1 MKAQGGAEIANE
13 LGLHLRAAGDLVRAA
28 EKFKSRVLVRASG
41 LEANAKSV
49 LSVMSLAAGKGTFLE
64 FAAEG
69 PDAEAAVKA
78 LAALVAQ
85 KFGEAK

>member
-1 MKAQGGAEIANE
+1 MKAQGQAEVVNE
-13 LGLHLRAAGDLVRAA
+13 LGLHLRAAGVFVREA
-28 EKFKSRVLVRASG
+28 EKYKSRIQVKVSG

-49 LSVMSLAAGKGTFLE
+49 LSVMSLAAGKGSILE
-64 FAAEG
+64 ISAEG

-78 LAALVAQ
+78 LCATVAG